1 MKANVI
7 TLERQTASDQQ
18 QLSHMREK
26 MLSLMIADMR
36 IIKSYLSEIKE
47 LGMELKKYKNQ
58 TI

>member
-36 IIKSYLSEIKE
+36 IIKNYLSEIKE

>member
-26 MLSLMIADMR
+26 LLSLMIADMR

>member
-36 IIKSYLSEIKE
+36 IIKNYLCEIKE